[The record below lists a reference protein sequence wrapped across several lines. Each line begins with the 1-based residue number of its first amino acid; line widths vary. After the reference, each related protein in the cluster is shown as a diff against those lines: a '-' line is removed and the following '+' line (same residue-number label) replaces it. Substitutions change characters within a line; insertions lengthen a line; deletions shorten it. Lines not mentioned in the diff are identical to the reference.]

1 MSVALWWQRSA
12 GRSGPVRGQCCCSRE
27 AVRGSAGRYCLSLI
41 FLFYFIFLY
50 PCQLFSSWRTCFVG
64 DLNLLYWLSV
74 AAAPAEPW
82 EGWGNAPCFSPP
94 LCHLSSPRSAP
105 LSSDGS
111 LSWFDGVVLVPRAFP
126 LLRAVATH
134 HCDIFWERALLFH
147 GWETKMLS
155 PRRCLRNG
163 RDIQQ
168 RFKANSEIHNNP
180 YRDESV
186 INLGLSIG
194 LNVLV
199 FRFFFPPKKKPIF
212 TGSQK

>member
-1 MSVALWWQRSA
+1 MGSA
-12 GRSGPVRGQCCCSRE
+12 AAPVRLSGDQP
-27 AVRGSAGRYCLSLI
+27 AGTACLW
-41 FLFYFIFLY
+41 FFYFI
-50 PCQLFSSWRTCFVG
+50 LFFYILVSYFQVEEHVLSG

-74 AAAPAEPW
+74 AAAPTEPW
-82 EGWGNAPCFSPP
+82 EGWGNAPCFPPP
-94 LCHLSSPRSAP
+94 LCHLSSPHSAP

-155 PRRCLRNG
+155 PRRCSQNG

-168 RFKANSEIHNNP
+168 RFKANSEIPNNP

-186 INLGLSIG
+186 INIGLSIG

-199 FRFFFPPKKKPIF
+199 FLFFFP
-212 TGSQK
+212 